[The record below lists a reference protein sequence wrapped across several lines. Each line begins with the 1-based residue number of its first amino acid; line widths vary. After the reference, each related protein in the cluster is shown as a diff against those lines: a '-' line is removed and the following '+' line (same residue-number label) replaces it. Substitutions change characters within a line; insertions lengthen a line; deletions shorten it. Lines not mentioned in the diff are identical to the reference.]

1 MHCER
6 LFRAMKKLL
15 YSPFLLLAIFASAQI
30 PTPSPSPQTP
40 EPQKTAPLPEP
51 QKTAPTPQPQ
61 QTVPLPDNPNPQS
74 TPKPTTAPNDYSQEA
89 YIVKD
94 FQYLARFEKDG
105 TGTKTFNAVIQVQSD
120 AGVQQW
126 GQLVFGYSSANEKL
140 DVNYVRVKKSDG
152 RVITANPDS
161 VQDLTAA
168 VARYAPMYTDY
179 REKHITVPA
188 LRPGDTLEYSIVTTT
203 TTALAP
209 NQFWLSYDFDRNII
223 VLNELLEV
231 NVPKEK
237 QIKLK
242 TDEGY
247 EPKVTTEGDRKIYRW
262 QTKNLVRKSE
272 DELKKEWKKKRTKG
286 DDDQPSVQLTTFQS
300 WEELGKW
307 YAPLQRDRIVATPEL
322 KAKAIELTK
331 DKKTELDKIKALYDY
346 VAPEFRYVSLS
357 FGVGRFQPHSAGDI
371 FANKYGDCKDK
382 HTLLSTMLAAIGIHA
397 DPVLINSSRQLDP
410 DVPSPAQFDHVITL
424 VTLSDKSKIW
434 LDTTT
439 EVAPFQ
445 LLSYQI
451 RKKKAL
457 WVPTDNGNAQVIET
471 PATSPVPNEQNLDI
485 AGKIN
490 DVGTLTAQ
498 IHFTFR
504 GDSELLFR
512 SAFRNSP
519 ETEWKN
525 LCGNLGLKG
534 EATDIHVSN
543 PADTNKPFELTYSLS
558 MPNYMAWS
566 TKTPSFGVPL
576 PQPSIPDID
585 EDEDDQPNEVTLT
598 GAPITSDFKVKLEVP
613 DKYTIGLPLPA
624 SVKRDYGYYSVA
636 YGKDKNIITAE
647 RKLVLNV
654 RDIPKTRLGDFS
666 AFHRI
671 VNSDQAQ
678 LIALETK
685 SNSGP
690 TLPEGLKADD
700 LIAAGGAALQN
711 QNYSAAVESFKRA
724 TELEPKNKAAWRG
737 LGAAYL
743 QLQKKT
749 PAIDSFNKL
758 LEINPYDEYAY
769 LGIGYAHIIDHDY
782 DKAVDSFRKQVEIN
796 PLDANAQTS
805 LASALVQLR
814 RWDEALP
821 ELQKCAQLMPRS
833 PDVQSSLGQVYLE
846 LKQSDKALEAF
857 NKAVELG
864 ANATIWNNVAYELA
878 NHNLQL
884 DRAQQYAE
892 SAVTEIATQLRNVDV
907 DRLQIDDYR
916 RVNAI
921 SSYWDTLGWVH
932 FRRGDIAQA
941 RKFIESAW
949 LLGPNG
955 EVAYHLGEIYEKE
968 GHRDQA
974 IQMYAAAAGVKRSYQ
989 PARTKLDEMVK
1000 DKKKIDDQMKA
1011 AAAKFDVDPK
1021 VDLGAASKN
1030 DGTAD
1035 FAFVFAPGP
1044 RVEGVKFLSGDDK
1057 LKTLNDK
1064 LATLKF
1070 PVEFPDT
1077 TPTKIVR
1084 RGTVTCKSDACT
1096 LTLQASD
1103 EVISAE

>member
-1 MHCER
+1 MHPER
-6 LFRAMKKLL
+6 LSRAMKKLL
-15 YSPFLLLAIFASAQI
+15 YSPFLLLAIFAAAQV

-40 EPQKTAPLPEP
+40 EPQKTTPLPEP
-51 QKTAPTPQPQ
+51 RKTAPTPQPQ
-61 QTVPLPDNPNPQS
+61 ETVPLPDKPNPQS
-74 TPKPTTAPNDYSQEA
+74 PPKTADGQPDYSQEA
-89 YIVKD
+89 YVVKD

-140 DVNYVRVKKSDG
+140 DVAYVRVKKADG
-152 RVITANPDS
+152 RTVTASPDS
-161 VQDLTAA
+161 IQDLTAA
-168 VARYAPMYTDY
+168 VARFAPMYTDY

-203 TTALAP
+203 TTALSP
-209 NQFWLSYDFDRNII
+209 NQFWLNYDFDRNII
-223 VLNELLEV
+223 VLHETLVV
-231 NVPKEK
+231 NVPKDK

-242 TDEGY
+242 TDDGY
-247 EPKVTTEGDRKIYRW
+247 DPKITTEGDRKIYTW
-262 QTKNLVRKSE
+262 VTSNLKRKTDE
-272 DELKKEWKKKRTKG
+272 ELKKEWKKKRQQG
-286 DDDQPSVQLTTFQS
+286 DEDQPSVQLTTFQS

-307 YAPLQRDRIVATPEL
+307 YAPLQRDRIVASPEL
-322 KAKAIELTK
+322 KAKALELTK
-331 DKKTELDKIKALYDY
+331 DKTTELDKIKALYDY

-357 FGVGRFQPHSAGDI
+357 FGVGRYQPHSASDI

-382 HTLLSTMLAAIGIHA
+382 HTLLSTMLGAIGIHA
-397 DPVLINSSRQLDP
+397 DPVLINSQRQLDP
-410 DVPSPAQFDHVITL
+410 DVPSPGQFDHVITL
-424 VTLSDKSKIW
+424 VTLHDGSHIW

-457 WVPTDNGNAQVIET
+457 WVPTNGGDAKVVET
-471 PATSPVPNEQNLDI
+471 PANAPVPNEQDLDI

-490 DVGTLTAQ
+490 DVGTFTGQ

-512 SAFRNSP
+512 SAFRNAP

-534 EATDIHVSN
+534 EATDIHVSD
-543 PADTNKPFELTYSLS
+543 PGDTNKPFELSYSLS

-566 TKTPSFGVPL
+566 SKTPSFGVPL
-576 PQPSIPDID
+576 PQASVPDVD
-585 EDEDDQPNEVTLT
+585 EDEEDQPAEVTLS
-598 GAPITSDFKVKLEVP
+598 GAPIVSDFKIKLEVP
-613 DKYTIGLPLPA
+613 EKYSIGLPLPA

-654 RDIPKTRLGDFS
+654 RDLPKDRLGDFA

-685 SNSGP
+685 STSGP
-690 TLPEGLKADD
+690 MLPEGLKVDD

-711 QNYSAAVESFKRA
+711 QNYEAAIESFKRA

-737 LGAAYL
+737 LGASYL

-749 PAIDSFNKL
+749 PAIDAFNKL

-769 LGIGYAHIIDHDY
+769 LGIGYAHIIDHNY
-782 DKAVDSFRKQVEIN
+782 DKAVDSFRKQVEVN
-796 PLDANAQTS
+796 PLDANAQLS

-821 ELQKCAQLMPRS
+821 EIQKSAQLMPRS

-846 LKQSDKALEAF
+846 LKQPDKALEAF

-907 DRLQIDDYR
+907 ERLQIDDFR

-932 FRRGDIAQA
+932 FRRGNIAQA
-941 RKFIESAW
+941 QKFIESAW

-989 PARTKLDEMVK
+989 PARPKLEEMLK
-1000 DKKKIDDQMKA
+1000 DKKKADDQMKA
-1011 AAAKFDVDPK
+1011 AAAKFDPDAK
-1021 VDLGAASKN
+1021 VDLGAASKA
-1030 DGTAD
+1030 DGSAD
-1035 FAFVFAPGP
+1035 FAFVFGPGP

-1057 LKTLNDK
+1057 LKGLNDK
-1064 LATLKF
+1064 LAALKY
-1070 PVEFPDT
+1070 PVEFPDS

-1084 RGTVTCKSDACT
+1084 RGTVTCKSATCT

-1103 EVISAE
+1103 EVVSAE

>member
-1 MHCER
+1 
-6 LFRAMKKLL
+6 
-15 YSPFLLLAIFASAQI
+15 
-30 PTPSPSPQTP
+30 
-40 EPQKTAPLPEP
+40 
-51 QKTAPTPQPQ
+51 
-61 QTVPLPDNPNPQS
+61 
-74 TPKPTTAPNDYSQEA
+74 
-89 YIVKD
+89 
-94 FQYLARFEKDG
+94 
-105 TGTKTFNAVIQVQSD
+105 
-120 AGVQQW
+120 QQW

-140 DVNYVRVKKSDG
+140 DINYVRVKKADG
-152 RVITANPDS
+152 RTITASPDS
-161 VQDLTAA
+161 VQDLTAG
-168 VARYAPMYTDY
+168 VARFAPMYTDY

-203 TTALAP
+203 VTALAP
-209 NQFWLSYDFDRNII
+209 SQFWLNYDFDHNII
-223 VLNELLEV
+223 ILNEVLEV
-231 NVPKEK
+231 NVPKDR

-242 TDEGY
+242 TDDGY
-247 EPKVTTEGDRKIYRW
+247 DPKITTEGDRRIYRW
-262 QTKNLVRKSE
+262 VTSNLKRKTDE
-272 DELKKEWKKKRTKG
+272 ELKKEWKKKRIQG
-286 DDDQPSVQLTTFQS
+286 DEDQPSVQLTTFQS

-307 YAPLQRDRIVATPEL
+307 YAPLQRERIAATPEL
-322 KAKAIELTK
+322 KAKALELTK
-331 DKKTELDKIKALYDY
+331 DKQTELEKIKALYDF

-357 FGVGRFQPHSAGDI
+357 FGVGRYQPHAAGDI

-382 HTLLSTMLAAIGIHA
+382 HTLLSAMLNVIGIHA
-397 DPVLINSSRQLDP
+397 DPVLINSQRQLDP
-410 DVPSPAQFDHVITL
+410 DVPSPGQFDHVITL
-424 VTLSDKSKIW
+424 VTLHDGRHIW

-457 WVPTDNGNAQVIET
+457 WVPTNGGNAQVIET
-471 PATSPVPNEQNLDI
+471 PADSPVPNEQNLSID
-485 AGKIN
+485 GTIN
-490 DVGTLTAQ
+490 DVGTLTAKV
-498 IHFTFR
+498 HFIFR

-525 LCGNLGLKG
+525 LCSNLGLKG
-534 EATDIHVSN
+534 EASDVHVSDPGN
-543 PADTNKPFELTYSLS
+543 TNIPFELTYSLS

-566 TKTPSFGVPL
+566 TKTPAFGIPMPQVSF
-576 PQPSIPDID
+576 PDID
-585 EDEDDQPNEVTLT
+585 EDDEDQPDPITLT
-598 GAPITSDFKVKLEVP
+598 GAPINSDFKIRLEVP
-613 DKYTIGLPLPA
+613 EKYSIELPLPA
-624 SVKRDYGYYSVA
+624 TVKRDYGTYSVT

-654 RDIPKTRLGDFS
+654 REIPKQRLGDFS

-671 VNSDQAQ
+671 VISDQGQ
-678 LIALETK
+678 MVALETK

-700 LIAAGGAALQN
+700 LVAAGGAALQN
-711 QNYSAAVESFKRA
+711 QNFQAAIESFKRA

-737 LGAAYL
+737 LGASYL
-743 QLQKKT
+743 QLQKKDE
-749 PAIDSFNKL
+749 AIAAFNKL
-758 LEINPYDEYAY
+758 LEINPYDEYAN
-769 LGIGYAHIIDHDY
+769 LGIGYARIIDHDY
-782 DKAVDSFRKQVEIN
+782 DKAVESFRKQVEIN
-796 PLDANAQTS
+796 PLDSNAQFS

-814 RWDEALP
+814 RWEEALP

-833 PDVQSSLGQVYLE
+833 ADVQSALGQVNLE
-846 LKQSDKALEAF
+846 LKQPDKALEAF
-857 NKAVELG
+857 NKAVEIG

-907 DRLQIDDYR
+907 DRLQMDDYR

-932 FRRGDIAQA
+932 FQRGDMAQA

-974 IQMYAAAAGVKRSYQ
+974 IQMYAAAAGVKRSYE
-989 PARTKLDEMVK
+989 PARVKLEELLK
-1000 DKKKIDDQMKA
+1000 DKKKAEQEMKT
-1011 AAAKFDVDPK
+1011 AAAKFDIDPK
-1021 VDLGAASKN
+1021 VDLPGDPKI
-1030 DGTAD
+1030 DGSAD
-1035 FAFVFAPGP
+1035 FAFVFAPGKL
-1044 RVEGVKFLSGDDK
+1044 EGVRFLSGNDK
-1057 LKTLNDK
+1057 LKGLNDK
-1064 LATLKF
+1064 LATLKY
-1070 PVEFPDT
+1070 PVEFPDA

-1103 EVISAE
+1103 EVTSAE